1 MTARL
6 RDVKSGPGAPAGAL
20 RQLRQALVPAL
31 LFGVCARMALP
42 WSVPVEPAS
51 GGHAS
56 VDEKKAR

>member
-1 MTARL
+1 
-6 RDVKSGPGAPAGAL
+6 VKSGPGAPAGAL